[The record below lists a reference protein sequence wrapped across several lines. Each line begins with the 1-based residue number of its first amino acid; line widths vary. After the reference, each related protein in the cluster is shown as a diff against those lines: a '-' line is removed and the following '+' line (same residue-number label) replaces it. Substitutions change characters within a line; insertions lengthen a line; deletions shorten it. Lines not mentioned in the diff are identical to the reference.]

1 VVKNLFLPDMYLF
14 QTENLL
20 VRQLQ
25 AADYPAFYELQSD
38 PEVLRY
44 SVVDPDLSEEAIRD
58 DLDRLIWFYS
68 QPHSGLRVWAVV
80 NHCDE
85 LIGTCALV
93 KGEGDEAEIGYRLL
107 RKYWGQRYGL
117 EIGAG
122 LIRYALTV
130 LKLPKITAVVCKSNI
145 PSVRILDRLM
155 RLVGEEYNHE
165 FKDVDRIY
173 ELVAGEETS

>member
-1 VVKNLFLPDMYLF
+1 MYLF

-25 AADYPAFYELQSD
+25 PADYPAFYELQSD

-44 SVVDPDLSEEAIRD
+44 SVVDPDFSEEAIRE
-58 DLDRLIWFYS
+58 DLDHLIWIYS
-68 QPHSGLRVWAVV
+68 QPHAGLRVWAVV
-80 NHCDE
+80 NGNHE
-85 LIGTCALV
+85 LVGTCALV
-93 KGEGDEAEIGYRLL
+93 WGDGEEAEIGYRLL

-130 LKLPKITAVVCKSNI
+130 LNLSKITAVVCKSNI
-145 PSVRILDRLM
+145 PSVKILDRLM
-155 RLVGEEYNHE
+155 RFVREEYNPE

-173 ELVAGEETS
+173 ELIAGEETTLRDG

>member
-1 VVKNLFLPDMYLF
+1 MYLF

-25 AADYPAFYELQSD
+25 AADYLAFYELQSD

-44 SVVDPDLSEEAIRD
+44 SVVDPDLSEQAIREN
-58 DLDRLIWFYS
+58 LDHLIRIYS
-68 QPHSGLRVWAVV
+68 QPHLGIRVWAVV
-80 NHCDE
+80 NRDNE
-85 LIGTCALV
+85 LVGTCALV
-93 KGEGDEAEIGYRLL
+93 RGEGDEAEIGYRLL
-107 RKYWGQRYGL
+107 RKYWGRRYGL
-117 EIGAG
+117 EIGSG

-130 LKLPKITAVVCKSNI
+130 LNLSKITAVVCKSNI

-155 RLVGEEYNHE
+155 RFVGEEYNPE

-173 ELVAGEETS
+173 ELIAGEETTLPEG